1 MSLCYVYSYI
11 AYSKSIEVNM
21 NLNSAQQH
29 AVDITGSVVVKANPG
44 TGKTTLIASKYLKLL
59 QTGINPEEIL
69 CLTFTNKA
77 QKEMEARIKKLIVD
91 NNLEVN
97 LAELKIFTFHSY
109 AMNVVEQREIIPET
123 FLKYMIL
130 RYMKEHQVY
139 SLQEYGLENTA
150 LPGMMGLI
158 KYLKTHGKQ
167 PTDLDASDI
176 KGIMR
181 KLYDDHQATKPK
193 SQKNPREDAEL
204 FAYVDALCN
213 IFDDYET
220 QKSRYGYDYSDLL
233 IEYDKLTQ
241 KPHYK
246 YVLVD
251 ELQDVNY
258 LEAKMAR
265 EAGDIFF
272 AVGDAKQSIMAFQ
285 GGSIENFEMF
295 KDGEE
300 VILSDNYRSSNE
312 ILTFA
317 RDVYKKRT
325 GSLDHKNELQSL
337 RNPTIKDVMDK
348 VKLYEIAKDDVLDSV
363 VKLVANLS
371 KLGDK
376 VAVIGRTN
384 DQLDSM
390 SRKLTDYGLSH
401 TTTYEKGSDAVKQH
415 IIEFIDGF
423 FTKDPQI
430 ILNSFFTP
438 FAPISIEDAVKI
450 SNAEPKTIADVLTTE
465 RLESFYNSVTKVED
479 INTLFTDCIFPISL
493 QYGEIYYETAQMMYK
508 TYAEAFKNVNLKTY
522 DKLFDYMKMAS
533 LDAERKKEIEEQVVL
548 TTIHKAKGKEYDHV
562 IYVQHETKE
571 KKDIY
576 YFLREATLKSLNLNS
591 SELDEEESL
600 RLDFVAVTRAKETLH
615 IIPEDMEQFV
625 TEDTVTTSIDVE
637 IEDFEIETDAFKA
650 KQAFALFVNKDYEK
664 AKDLL
669 TTNRDWL
676 IYTIRAHFEN
686 MPHLS
691 FSAVIK
697 DPYEYLKKR
706 ILNIKYISDALAVG
720 IDLHDYAE
728 KFLKTGKTEHKKELA
743 PYVKNFHN
751 LHDEILKSYPNFVSA
766 EDNFNLPLNE
776 VFDVD
781 DDILLT
787 GKIDAIY
794 KDEHGRYLFVD
805 WKTSRNQN
813 SLNDYRKQLE
823 TYRRAYTKLNNIE
836 LDDVTSAV
844 AFVSL
849 ATGINTGQLDHELV
863 LETNPSNM
871 FTNFQKDVQT
881 IISWRKDPL
890 NFCNDFLDNE
900 KDDYLWQAVAE
911 QIKREMR

>member
-1 MSLCYVYSYI
+1 
-11 AYSKSIEVNM
+11 M
-21 NLNSAQQH
+21 NLNSAQQR
-29 AVDITGSVVVKANPG
+29 AVDITNSVVVKANPG

-59 QTGINPEEIL
+59 KNGINSKDIL

-77 QKEMEARIKKLIVD
+77 QKEMEERIKKLILD
-91 NNLEVN
+91 NNLDVN
-97 LAELKIFTFHSY
+97 LTELKIFTFHSY
-109 AMNVVEQREIIPET
+109 AMNVVERREIIPAT

-139 SLQEYGLENTA
+139 TFQEFGLENEA

-167 PTDLDASDI
+167 PRDLDVADI

-193 SQKNPREDAEL
+193 SQKNPREDVEL
-204 FAYVDALCN
+204 FAYVDALYN

-265 EAGDIFF
+265 EAGDVFF
-272 AVGDAKQSIMAFQ
+272 AVGDAKQAIMAFQ
-285 GGSIENFEMF
+285 GGSIENFELF

-312 ILTFA
+312 ILTYA
-317 RDVYKKRT
+317 RDMYNKRT
-325 GSLDHKNELQSL
+325 ASMEHINELQSL
-337 RNPTIKDVMDK
+337 RNPTITSAKDK
-348 VKLYEIAKDDVLDSV
+348 VKLYKVAKDEVLDSA
-363 VKLVANLS
+363 VKLIPKLS
-371 KLGDK
+371 KSGDK

-384 DQLDSM
+384 DQLDKM
-390 SRKLTDYGLSH
+390 SRKLTDNGITH
-401 TTTYEKGSDAVKQH
+401 TTTYEKGSEAVKQH

-423 FTKDPQI
+423 FTKDPQL

-438 FAPISIEDAVKI
+438 FAPISLEDAVKI
-450 SNAEPKTIADVLTTE
+450 SNSKPKSISDVLTTE
-465 RLESFYNSVTKVED
+465 RLESFYKSVTKVED
-479 INTLFTDCIFPISL
+479 INTLFTDCIFPISM
-493 QYGEIYYETAQMMYK
+493 QYGDVYYETAQMIYK

-522 DKLFDYMKMAS
+522 DKLFDYMRMAS
-533 LDAERKKEIEEQVVL
+533 LDTEKKKEVEEQIVL

-562 IYVQHETKE
+562 IYAQYETIE
-571 KKDIY
+571 KKSIY
-576 YFLREATLKSLNLNS
+576 YFLRDATLQSLGIGS
-591 SELDEEESL
+591 SELDEEEAL

-615 IIPEDMEQFV
+615 IISKDMKQFV
-625 TEDTVTTSIDVE
+625 TDDSVPTSIDDE
-637 IEDFEIETDAFKA
+637 LDDFEINTTTYKT
-650 KQAFALFVNKDYEK
+650 KQAFALFVNKDYDK

-669 TTNRDWL
+669 NTNRDWL
-676 IYTIRAHFEN
+676 IDAIRTHFEK

-706 ILNIKYISDALAVG
+706 ILNIRYISTALSVG
-720 IDLHDYAE
+720 SELHDYAE
-728 KFLKTGKTEHKKELA
+728 YFLKTGERKHRKELA
-743 PYVKNFHN
+743 PFVKNFHT
-751 LHDEILKSYPNFVSA
+751 LHDEILKSYPTFVSA

-781 DDILLT
+781 DDITLK
-787 GKIDAIY
+787 GFIDAIY

-805 WKTSRNQN
+805 WKTSRSKG

-849 ATGINTGQLDHELV
+849 ATSINTGKLDRELV
-863 LETNPSNM
+863 VETNPNTMFSN
-871 FTNFQKDVQT
+871 FEKDVKT

-890 NFCNDFLDNE
+890 NFCNDFLENE
-900 KDDYLWQAVAE
+900 KNDYLWQTVAE
-911 QIKREMR
+911 QMRREM